1 MWYKQGSP
9 DKQPRTP
16 PQPWGLLL
24 TRRESTAWRGGPDC
38 KLHLSAGA
46 TELSTTVASTTQ
58 RNQSRLTA
66 QRSQDFQQVL
76 RVPRGALA
84 ASLDGS
90 FVGDLAYQ
98 IEREVA
104 NSGHILGAAAGA
116 QA

>member
-1 MWYKQGSP
+1 LHQVFKVPQG
-9 DKQPRTP
+9 
-16 PQPWGLLL
+16 
-24 TRRESTAWRGGPDC
+24 
-38 KLHLSAGA
+38 
-46 TELSTTVASTTQ
+46 
-58 RNQSRLTA
+58 
-66 QRSQDFQQVL
+66 
-76 RVPRGALA
+76 GALA